1 MLCAQMML
9 VRKAEKLAEG
19 SFIIDPRACSKGLVL
34 GQCVRMIL
42 PKTKNTNWAW
52 HTIYMFAVFIMLELR
67 CQTRAQPFLQIRS
80 FLSYSNQD
88 NVDVRAFGNFISSSE
103 QINLFG
109 KFTVLRRS
117 HCKIFSIRSEGFVQF
132 MEIFA
137 NWWIFLCFSK
147 RLGFV
152 CNVKSRLK

>member
-88 NVDVRAFGNFISSSE
+88 NVDVRAFGNFISSSDFFMR
-103 QINLFG
+103 IAN
-109 KFTVLRRS
+109 KFIRKVYRFAKVTLQDIFYSVGGLRPIYGNI
-117 HCKIFSIRSEGFVQF
+117 CKLVDIFMFQ
-132 MEIFA
+132 
-137 NWWIFLCFSK
+137 
-147 RLGFV
+147 
-152 CNVKSRLK
+152 